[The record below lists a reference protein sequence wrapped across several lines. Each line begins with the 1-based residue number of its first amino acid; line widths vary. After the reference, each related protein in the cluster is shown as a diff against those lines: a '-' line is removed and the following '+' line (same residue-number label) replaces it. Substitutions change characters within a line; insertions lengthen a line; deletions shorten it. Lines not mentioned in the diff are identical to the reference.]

1 MRAPGSTPIV
11 ILAGAVASPDLL
23 LMNGVVSP
31 LGDGGGAPAG
41 STPGAE
47 VETAG
52 VGLGVVDVIIF
63 V

>member
-1 MRAPGSTPIV
+1 M

-31 LGDGGGAPAG
+31 LGDGGGAAVGSAAG
-41 STPGAE
+41 EVAE
-47 VETAG
+47 AG
-52 VGLGVVDVIIF
+52 VVRLGIVDLMIF